1 MTAANGRKYAV
12 IDSDAVAG
20 DTSKEDPS
28 SGSIAT
34 VIPAPNGPRNAPA

>member
-12 IDSDAVAG
+12 TDSDAVPGATPY
-20 DTSKEDPS
+20 DDPS

-34 VIPAPNGPRNAPA
+34 VIPAPKGPRNAPA